1 MTERVPGEGA
11 RGWASTGDELEFD
24 ERSASRMRALESA
37 PERSGAVSME
47 MDWEESQPIRRRE
60 PGFITRFLWFCAG
73 ADEVL
78 LRQCPMS
85 DWVKFQSIGGIVLAT
100 AGLACVSAS
109 YALYAVFSPKTT
121 TALSA
126 TFHWPTALGCMVG
139 GLLWAL
145 VIFNIDRFIVSSTGK
160 GDGTEKIT
168 WTELGQAL
176 PRLLMAVII
185 GVCISAPLE
194 IRILKPEIDAQL
206 ELEQNAYL
214 NKLNAQSESLVQERK
229 TDLLARLDK
238 AQAFIDE
245 RTAYFEKRRVEINT
259 QRRQLE
265 LEAEGATATHKVGRG
280 PAWQDKK
287 DTLDKLEAELERDH
301 SAFAAKEAQT
311 AADMTQ
317 WRQSSDA
324 LARELEEAKASNLK
338 QSRHMDG
345 LLKRIAISHQ
355 IGGFVPWAILLLLL
369 AVETGPIFFKMMLI
383 KGCYDYMLDNQ
394 KRIAAAKLGIELD
407 AAVFMT
413 ETQEELRVDTFH
425 RVNAALAEE
434 RRRLQTQAMLDER
447 AHERV
452 RRRLLAMDSDRDSDR
467 DLDLGRKGQ

>member
-1 MTERVPGEGA
+1 MTERGPGEAA
-11 RGWASTGDELEFD
+11 RGGAWDGGEREYEQRSELRLREQLSAVR
-24 ERSASRMRALESA
+24 ERSEFAGPEPDVDRHESQL
-37 PERSGAVSME
+37 RSG
-47 MDWEESQPIRRRE
+47 RHE
-60 PGFITRFLWFCAG
+60 PGFVTRFLWFCAG
-73 ADEVL
+73 ADAEL

-100 AGLACVSAS
+100 AWLACVSAS
-109 YALYAVFSPKTT
+109 YALYAVFSPKDT

-126 TFHWPTALGCMVG
+126 TFHWPTALGGIVG
-139 GLLWAL
+139 GLAWAL
-145 VIFNIDRFIVSSTGK
+145 VIFNIDRFIVSSAGK

-168 WTELGQAL
+168 WAELGQAL
-176 PRLLMAVII
+176 PRLIMALII

-214 NKLNAQSESLVQERK
+214 NKLNVQSESLVQTRK
-229 TDLLARLDK
+229 TDLLTRLDK
-238 AQAFIDE
+238 ARAFIDE
-245 RTAYFEKRRVEINT
+245 RTAYFEARRVEINN

-265 LEAEGATATHKVGRG
+265 LEAEGKTASQKVGRG

-287 DTLDKLEAELERDH
+287 DTLDKLEAELERDRGV
-301 SAFAAKEAQT
+301 FAAKEAQVQ
-311 AADMTQ
+311 ADIAQ
-317 WRQSSDA
+317 WRQSADA
-324 LARELEEAKASNLK
+324 LIEELEAAKASNLK

-345 LLKRIAISHQ
+345 LLKRIGISHQ

-369 AVETGPIFFKMMLI
+369 AVETGPIFFKMMLV
-383 KGCYDYMLDNQ
+383 KGCYDYMIDNQ

-413 ETQEELRVDTFH
+413 ETQEEIRVDTFH

-447 AHERV
+447 THDRV
-452 RRRLLAMDSDRDSDR
+452 RRRILSLDRE
-467 DLDLGRKGQ
+467 GQ